1 MKCTHKSG
9 QKTRFRVFR
18 KKERVQTMKFNQK
31 QIKELEENPNVLRVL
46 DDKIFYAPELKT
58 QAGKVRRF
66 DTPK

>member
-1 MKCTHKSG
+1 
-9 QKTRFRVFR
+9 
-18 KKERVQTMKFNQK
+18 MKFNQK

-66 DTPK
+66 DTPKWKCLKRRI